1 MPPLSG
7 VSVPAS
13 TCISVDLPAPLWPTR
28 PTHSPAA
35 TAKSTPSS
43 ARTAP
48 KCFSTPSSLTMMLSP
63 ASAIAGIAQPAR
75 MMQARNARGNLL
87 HVGLDRRDGVVLRVF
102 VARDAALLDV
112 RQRRLEVGLC
122 EGEIGHEQVV
132 RHVLVAVEDLLR
144 DPEGERRDAG
154 RDRGGPG
161 RVAVLRLLLL
171 PP

>member
-1 MPPLSG
+1 MAMLPASG
-7 VSVPAS
+7 ASVPAS
-13 TCISVDLPAPLWPTR
+13 TCINVDLPAPLCPTR

-48 KCFSTPSSLTMMLSP
+48 KCFSTPSSLTMMVSP
-63 ASAIAGIAQPAR
+63 ASAIAGRSQPAR

-87 HVGLDRRDGVVLRVF
+87 HVGLDRRDGVGLRVF

-112 RQRRLEVGLC
+112 RQGRLEIVLG
-122 EGEIGHEQVV
+122 EGKIGHEQVV
-132 RHVLVAVEDLLR
+132 RYVLVAIEDLLR
-144 DPEGERRDAG
+144 DPEGERRDAR

-161 RVAVLRLLLL
+161 GIAV
-171 PP
+171 